1 VEHPL
6 VYMLNSEQL
15 EVLEM
20 TYSTFETKA
29 YFAGNLETNA
39 EHSEDLKHDSKIW
52 AEILRL
58 KKLAEEI
65 QAAKLT
71 VAENT
76 VHVKCDGTA
85 KSCENVKQVT
95 SLQKDIKALNVNV
108 ARLET
113 QVKQHI
119 QRNVALQVGRDKIIT
134 N

>member
-1 VEHPL
+1 
-6 VYMLNSEQL
+6 MLNSEQL

-20 TYSTFETKA
+20 TYSNFETKA
-29 YFAGNLETNA
+29 YFAGNLETNV

-71 VAENT
+71 ENT

-85 KSCENVKQVT
+85 KTCENVKQVT

>member
-1 VEHPL
+1 
-6 VYMLNSEQL
+6 MLNSEQL

-20 TYSTFETKA
+20 TYSNFETKA

-52 AEILRL
+52 AEILCL

-71 VAENT
+71 VAETT

-85 KSCENVKQVT
+85 KTCENVKEVT

-108 ARLET
+108 ERLET
-113 QVKQHI
+113 
-119 QRNVALQVGRDKIIT
+119 
-134 N
+134 

>member
-1 VEHPL
+1 MYSFVEHPL

-20 TYSTFETKA
+20 TYSNFETKA
-29 YFAGNLETNA
+29 YFAGNLETNV

-65 QAAKLT
+65 QAAKP
-71 VAENT
+71 EKT

-85 KSCENVKQVT
+85 KTCENVKEVT
-95 SLQKDIKALNVNV
+95 SLRKDNKALNVEI
-108 ARLET
+108 AGLQT
-113 QVKQHI
+113 QVTQYI
-119 QRNVALQVGRDKIIT
+119 QKNVALQVGRQ
-134 N
+134 